1 MKKSSKENVENK
13 MLTDLN
19 DFMLRFGIDEITFGK
34 NHSIK
39 RTKDK
44 KAKAINKKKK

>member
-1 MKKSSKENVENK
+1 MKKQSKKDIEDR

-19 DFMLRFGIDEITFGK
+19 DFMTRFGVDEITFGK

-44 KAKAINKKKK
+44 GKAINKKKK

>member
-44 KAKAINKKKK
+44 GKAINKKKK